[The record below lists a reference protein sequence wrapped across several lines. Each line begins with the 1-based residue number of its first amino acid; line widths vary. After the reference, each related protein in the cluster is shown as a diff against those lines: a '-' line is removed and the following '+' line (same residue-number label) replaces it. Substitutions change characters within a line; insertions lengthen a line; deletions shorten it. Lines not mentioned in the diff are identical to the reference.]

1 MKYTTKKAIATFADG
16 VTPPKTEWWI
26 HRPDGTP
33 VAVVDLESEAQA
45 MVTGLNW
52 YWGGGYKDETFCTI
66 QLLKQ

>member
-1 MKYTTKKAIATFADG
+1 MKYTTEKIIATFPDG
-16 VTPPKTEWWI
+16 TPPKTEWWI
-26 HRPDGTP
+26 RRPDGTP

-52 YWGGGYKDETFCTI
+52 CLCGEDKKEPFKI